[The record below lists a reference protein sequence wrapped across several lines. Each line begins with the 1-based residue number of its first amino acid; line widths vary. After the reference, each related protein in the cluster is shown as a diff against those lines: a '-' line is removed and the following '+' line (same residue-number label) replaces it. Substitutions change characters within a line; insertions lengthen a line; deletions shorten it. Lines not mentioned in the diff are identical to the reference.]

1 MCAFHVSPVITHSL
15 PGCEAKGS
23 TQLGLAGIEGLLCLL
38 VLSSWRPLIRLNG
51 ILGLY
56 TLNID

>member
-1 MCAFHVSPVITHSL
+1 MFEFCIFPVITHSL
-15 PGCEAKGS
+15 PRCEAKGP
-23 TQLGLAGIEGLLCLL
+23 TQLRLAGIEGLLCLL
-38 VLSSWRPLIRLNG
+38 VLSSWRPLIHLNG